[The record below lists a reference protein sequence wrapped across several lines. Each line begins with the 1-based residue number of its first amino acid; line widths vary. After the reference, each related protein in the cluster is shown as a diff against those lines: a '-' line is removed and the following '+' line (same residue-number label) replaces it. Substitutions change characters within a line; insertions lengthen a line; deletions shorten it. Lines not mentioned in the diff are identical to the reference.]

1 MSVSIAQESQ
11 ITDEYI
17 KQWFEKVDKMDN
29 SYDIL
34 ISTESM
40 EGDQAHGVWRMAGG
54 MVFKNVYF
62 EKDENG
68 IYAVSNSDDS
78 EYLDTDN

>member
-1 MSVSIAQESQ
+1 MN
-11 ITDEYI
+11 
-17 KQWFEKVDKMDN
+17 N

-40 EGDQAHGVWRMAGG
+40 EVDQAHGVWRISGG

-68 IYAVSNSDDS
+68 IYAVSNSEDS
-78 EYLDTDN
+78 EYLETDN